1 MLFEEEIKK
10 LSYLSVLWLLF
21 NLELFVTTNRRDCF
35 QHHAAASLELPG
47 RFPRR
52 ARPASPQ
59 LGGEAG
65 EATPRFPGFKPGQ
78 GHAER
83 DPGLAGCL
91 GVFRVLDK
99 DGEGK
104 GKVPEAVGGTWHRV
118 ALSK

>member
-1 MLFEEEIKK
+1 MSRRTEGIVF
-10 LSYLSVLWLLF
+10 S
-21 NLELFVTTNRRDCF
+21 TTQR
-35 QHHAAASLELPG
+35 AAASLELPG

-52 ARPASPQ
+52 ARQASPQ

-65 EATPRFPGFKPGQ
+65 EATPRSPGFKPGQ